1 MRPTNTK
8 RIQVYLRFPNGFL
21 VIGTDPRRSWL
32 MTGGRLARGAKP
44 RMRGPQWSRS
54 S

>member
-1 MRPTNTK
+1 MRPIKTK
-8 RIQVYLRFPNGFL
+8 RIQVFLRMPSGFL

-32 MTGGRLARGAKP
+32 MTGGRLRERSDVKQ
-44 RMRGPQWSRS
+44 RRLQWSRS